1 MTARK
6 LHTTMKIAGIFLLAT
21 LVSSF
26 DLSTGTIQNACLQQL
41 LKNDAPQ
48 FIQDLGNLL
57 CKYQLAKTSQNQQLF
72 MEFLDGVNKLLG
84 DVGCTLDSLLGI
96 RVVPTIDNCEEI
108 ADQVADILFSFLNHI
123 LAIVS
128 DVLKSLPSLVSDIVD
143 TLVPEVGALL
153 NVLDHI
159 QDVKNVACDVLEDI
173 LPKVADILSIGG
185 EVLDRILNDLDLA
198 ETKPVHPVV

>member
-108 ADQVADILFSFLNHI
+108 ADQVADILFSFL
-123 LAIVS
+123 
-128 DVLKSLPSLVSDIVD
+128 KSLPSLVSDIVN

-185 EVLDRILNDLDLA
+185 EILDRILNDLDLA

>member
-108 ADQVADILFSFLNHI
+108 ADQVADILFSFL
-123 LAIVS
+123 
-128 DVLKSLPSLVSDIVD
+128 KSLPSLVSDIVD